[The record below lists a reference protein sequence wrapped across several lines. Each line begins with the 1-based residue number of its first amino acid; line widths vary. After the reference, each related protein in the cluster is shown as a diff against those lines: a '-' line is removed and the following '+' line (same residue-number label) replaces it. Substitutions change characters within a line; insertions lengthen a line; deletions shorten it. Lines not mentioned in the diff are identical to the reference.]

1 MPAEKKEMTPV
12 VREYTINLN
21 KACHKVAF
29 KRRAPRCMDVIRKFA
44 QKAMCTEDVRIDP
57 TVNQYVWSKGI
68 HNVPT
73 RIRIQLDRQVNN
85 EDEEEKKFFTLVKVV
100 DVDSFHG
107 LQTKVINA

>member
-1 MPAEKKEMTPV
+1 MDQVVCLLLMPFV
-12 VREYTINLN
+12 SGRSVYLILYS
-21 KACHKVAF
+21 AF

-85 EDEEEKKFFTLVKVV
+85 EDEEEKKVV
-100 DVDSFHG
+100 ALLWSHF
-107 LQTKVINA
+107 

>member
-1 MPAEKKEMTPV
+1 
-12 VREYTINLN
+12 
-21 KACHKVAF
+21 
-29 KRRAPRCMDVIRKFA
+29 MDVIRKFA

-85 EDEEEKKFFTLVKVV
+85 EDEEEKKVREGCWTSLLVLY
-100 DVDSFHG
+100 SREG
-107 LQTKVINA
+107 R